1 MKSCRGPNRPAAVSQ
16 PFFGGLIARVLFGL
30 FNFFLSIFLRFFRF
44 ARPETSDNGEELSE
58 PEGAFGPCSERPPM
72 LAVGSEVNPVHRVE
86 CPVSTPDTALETCP
100 DAQPRRPLMRFSERM
115 SVTVNG
121 CHTKRPSFRS
131 TARSLRVTP
140 QMRPTCG
147 SQPSRTHFGE
157 FTPRPL
163 HARSDCSLVESRNVS
178 TNCQARGMRFVYP
191 KLVLRRLDPG
201 RIRSAD
207 IAQRPVRERYEEVGV
222 TVRRVTPRSNA
233 SPVRPLI
240 HPGPVWVTQ
249 RRRGYHVAPTV
260 QARIPPRVPVRSR
273 AALMED
279 TSSDGSSRL
288 LLAEEIS
295 SAQPERPQA
304 LEPGRSLSVVVSQ
317 QKPVMVVRPLGRC
330 TRWGRVAPAQ
340 QVQPS
345 PAWQFRA
352 SPTAAVSL
360 PSFTSSG
367 KDKPVQVVRPLG
379 WPTLEGHVA
388 PPRQDRSP
396 PARQDRS
403 PPARQDRSPPARQ
416 DRSPPA
422 RQDRSPPA
430 RQDRSPPA
438 RQDRSPPA
446 RQDRSPPA
454 RQDRSPPA
462 RQDRTPPARQDRS
475 PPARQERSPP
485 ARQDQTLPPP
495 ADVSQKPV
503 MVVHPLGR
511 STLEG
516 CVAPAQQ
523 VQTLHPQRFLPPRS
537 AVVSLPSFTSRGKD
551 KPVQVVRPL
560 GWPPREERVVPARQ
574 DRTPPPRQDRTPPAA
589 VPQLVQIPPARQDQP
604 LPPPAAV
611 SQLVQIPPAQQDQDR
626 TPPARQDQPA
636 AVSQQKPPRQ
646 VQGPPARQVQAQTL
660 GRTRPLPYGRSRPR
674 PPGRSSS
681 IPLVSQLV
689 QIPPPRQDQIP
700 PPRQDQA
707 PPPRQDQAPSPRQD
721 QAPSPRQDQAPS
733 LRQDQAPSPRQDQ
746 APSPR
751 QVQAP
756 PARQVQAPPFGKTRP
771 RPFGRTSFRP
781 YGRSRPRPPGRSSSF
796 PLVSQL
802 VQDQILPPR
811 QVQAPPPRQEQT
823 PPPRQVQA
831 RPLGRTRPRLLGR
844 SRPRPYGRSRP

>member
-1 MKSCRGPNRPAAVSQ
+1 MKSYRGPNRPAAVSP

-30 FNFFLSIFLRFFRF
+30 FNWFGSVLRFFGF
-44 ARPETSDNGEELSE
+44 ARPETSDNGEELGE

-72 LAVGSEVNPVHRVE
+72 LAVGSEVNPVHRVD

-100 DAQPRRPLMRFSERM
+100 DAQPQRPLMRFSERM
-115 SVTVNG
+115 SGTVNG
-121 CHTKRPSFRS
+121 CRTKRPSFRS

-279 TSSDGSSRL
+279 TSSDGSSRP

-295 SAQPERPQA
+295 SAQPEHPQA

-317 QKPVMVVRPLGRC
+317 QKPVMVVRPLGRR

-352 SPTAAVSL
+352 LPYAAVSL

-367 KDKPVQVVRPLG
+367 QEKPVQVVRPLG
-379 WPTLEGHVA
+379 WPTREGHVA
-388 PPRQDRSP
+388 

-462 RQDRTPPARQDRS
+462 RQDRTPPALQDRT
-475 PPARQERSPP
+475 PPAL
-485 ARQDQTLPPP
+485 QDQTPP
-495 ADVSQKPV
+495 AAVSQQKPV
-503 MVVHPLGR
+503 MVVRPLGR

-560 GWPPREERVVPARQ
+560 GWPTREERVVPTRQ
-574 DRTPPPRQDRTPPAA
+574 DRTPHTA
-589 VPQLVQIPPARQDQP
+589 VSQLVQIPPARQD
-604 LPPPAAV
+604 
-611 SQLVQIPPAQQDQDR
+611 R
-626 TPPARQDQPA
+626 TPPARQD
-636 AVSQQKPPRQ
+636 RTRT
-646 VQGPPARQVQAQTL
+646 PPARQD
-660 GRTRPLPYGRSRPR
+660 RTPHAA
-674 PPGRSSS
+674 
-681 IPLVSQLV
+681 VSQLV

-700 PPRQDQA
+700 PPRQDQI
-707 PPPRQDQAPSPRQD
+707 PPPRQDQAPPARQDQIPPPQQDQIPPPRQD
-721 QAPSPRQDQAPS
+721 QG
-733 LRQDQAPSPRQDQ
+733 
-746 APSPR
+746 
-751 QVQAP
+751 P
-756 PARQVQAPPFGKTRP
+756 PARQVQARPLSRTRP
-771 RPFGRTSFRP
+771 LP
-781 YGRSRPRPPGRSSSF
+781 YGRSRPRPPGRSSPF

-802 VQDQILPPR
+802 VQIPPPRQDQAPPARQDQAPPTRQVQIPPPQQDQIPPPR
-811 QVQAPPPRQEQT
+811 QVQAPPPRQVQA
-823 PPPRQVQA
+823 PPPRQVQS
-831 RPLGRTRPRLLGR
+831 RPLGRTRPLPYGR
-844 SRPRPYGRSRP
+844 SRPRPPGRSSPFPLVSQVEIYHRSDHN